1 MREKEPCVYIL
12 ASRERGTLYVGV
24 TSNLVKRVWEHKSHA
39 IAGFTL
45 DHGVTRLVWF
55 ERHDAIG
62 TALLREKQIKDWHR
76 SWKLELVE
84 KANPGW
90 RDLYSD
96 IL

>member
-12 ASRERGTLYVGV
+12 ASGERGTLYIGV

-45 DHGVTRLVWF
+45 DYGISRLVWF
-55 ERHDAIG
+55 EQHVSMHAAIE
-62 TALLREKQIKDWHR
+62 REKQIKEWHR
-76 SWKLELVE
+76 AWKLKLVE
-84 KANPGW
+84 QSNPRW
-90 RDLYSD
+90 NDLYGD

>member
-12 ASRERGTLYVGV
+12 ASRKRGTLYVGV

-45 DHGVTRLVWF
+45 DYGVTRLVWF

-62 TALLREKQIKDWHR
+62 TAILREKQIKDWHR

-84 KANPGW
+84 KSNPGW